1 MKKDDD
7 DEDQYEDMSESEE
20 EEEEEE
26 EDDDDEEEMS
36 ADDET
41 GESVPP
47 TKTRVYLPG
56 LEKLKAGEVLE
67 HDPSA
72 YVMLHKAEM
81 NAPCLSFDILADDLG
96 ADRSDFPASCYVVC
110 GTQSGGK
117 KKEDK
122 VMLLKMTNLTKTL
135 KEKKKKEKSS
145 EDDESETD
153 SSDDESSDEEE
164 EDPVMKSAMINQTG
178 ACNRIRSTVINS
190 KRFAASWSELGK
202 VFIYDLTKPWGALAG
217 GEAALRDYNAQ
228 RLDARIKPCASFK
241 GHLTEGFALDWS
253 SLVPGKLISS

>member
-1 MKKDDD
+1 MGMESKDGKGGEEGDDVFVKPAGEVQEGGEILKTEGGENPKTEASGEMDNDIDDD
-7 DEDQYEDMSESEE
+7 DDDFEDMSGS
-20 EEEEEE
+20 EEEE
-26 EDDDDEEEMS
+26 EDDDEEVDDDEEMS

-47 TKTRVYLPG
+47 SKTRVYLPG

-81 NAPCLSFDILADDLG
+81 NAPCLSFDILPDDLG
-96 ADRSDFPASCYVVC
+96 SDRSDFPASCYVVC

-135 KEKKKKEKSS
+135 KEKKKKEKSG
-145 EDDESETD
+145 EDDESE
-153 SSDDESSDEEE
+153 
-164 EDPVMKSAMINQTG
+164 
-178 ACNRIRSTVINS
+178 
-190 KRFAASWSELGK
+190 SE
-202 VFIYDLTKPWGALAG
+202 
-217 GEAALRDYNAQ
+217 
-228 RLDARIKPCASFK
+228 
-241 GHLTEGFALDWS
+241 
-253 SLVPGKLISS
+253 